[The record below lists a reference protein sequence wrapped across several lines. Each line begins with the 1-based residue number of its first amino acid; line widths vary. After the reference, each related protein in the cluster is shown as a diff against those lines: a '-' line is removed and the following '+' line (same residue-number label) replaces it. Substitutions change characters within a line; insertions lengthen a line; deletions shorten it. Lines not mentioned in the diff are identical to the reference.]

1 MLYPRLASIAS
12 FWLSEMYWIN
22 SLAAGMFF
30 ENFQI
35 AHTLGS
41 PTFHRPPG
49 PATSGTTK
57 VCSKTLGLVR
67 RVEWKAEI
75 ASWIQ
80 LATPEARKRLSEASS
95 HENTSGV
102 MPSSYSALPKRSD
115 SRISLES
122 IKMFCPLGSVS
133 LTPKQY
139 MRARQ
144 LWLASLQCENCMP
157 VGCPLALSCPAA
169 FLRSSQVFGS
179 PIPIEAKRSLRHR
192 TGIEMKKSGTAYQTP
207 LTCAALFEA
216 SSQPPYFLPRPSATS
231 ERSTRLR

>member
-1 MLYPRLASIAS
+1 M
-12 FWLSEMYWIN
+12 N
-22 SLAAGMFF
+22 SLAAATFL

-41 PTFHRPPG
+41 PTFQVPPG
-49 PATSGTTK
+49 PATSGTTN
-57 VCSKTLGLVR
+57 VCSNTLGFVM
-67 RVEWKAEI
+67 RVEWKAEM

-80 LATPEARKRLSEASS
+80 LATPDARKRLSEASS

-115 SRISLES
+115 SRISLEP

-144 LWLASLQCENCMP
+144 LWIGSLPCENCRP
-157 VGCPLALSCPAA
+157 VGCPLAVGCPPA
-169 FLRSSQVFGS
+169 FLRSS
-179 PIPIEAKRSLRHR
+179 
-192 TGIEMKKSGTAYQTP
+192 
-207 LTCAALFEA
+207 
-216 SSQPPYFLPRPSATS
+216 
-231 ERSTRLR
+231 

>member
-1 MLYPRLASIAS
+1 
-12 FWLSEMYWIN
+12 MYWIN

-30 ENFQI
+30 ETFQI

-57 VCSKTLGLVR
+57 VCSKTLGLVT

-80 LATPEARKRLSEASS
+80 LAPPEARKRLSEASS

-102 MPSSYSALPKRSD
+102 MPSSYSALPKRSA

-144 LWLASLQCENCMP
+144 LCLPSLQCQTCIP
-157 VGCPLALSCPAA
+157 VVCPS
-169 FLRSSQVFGS
+169 
-179 PIPIEAKRSLRHR
+179 
-192 TGIEMKKSGTAYQTP
+192 P
-207 LTCAALFEA
+207 LTCPPPFL
-216 SSQPPYFLPRPSATS
+216 SSAHSFSSP
-231 ERSTRLR
+231 